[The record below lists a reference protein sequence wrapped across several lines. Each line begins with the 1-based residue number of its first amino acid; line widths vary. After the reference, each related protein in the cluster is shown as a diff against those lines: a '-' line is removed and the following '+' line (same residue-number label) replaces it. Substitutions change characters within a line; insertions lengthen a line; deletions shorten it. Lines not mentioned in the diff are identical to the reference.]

1 MEEETVAL
9 PPEQIVDAP
18 DADIVGSAT
27 TVTTWFPEVAEPQPE
42 PLHDLKTR

>member
-1 MEEETVAL
+1 MV
-9 PPEQIVDAP
+9 VAP
-18 DADIVGSAT
+18 DAEMVGSAT